1 MVENNEMKRDTERTV
16 GVTVCRFSTEQLELP
31 IIKFF

>member
-1 MVENNEMKRDTERTV
+1 MKRDTERTV

-31 IIKFF
+31 IMKSY